1 MSYEEKVKYVAIMR
15 RKYAAMSTKLAKGRV
30 LDEFCE
36 MTGLNRKHAIKK
48 LNKRAGKAK
57 KRGRRS
63 DGTKEGL
70 ELLVKIWRL
79 SDMLCGKLLKPV
91 LPMYLDSI
99 GKWQSIPRN
108 VRDEVQGMSAS
119 TIDRR
124 LRPVKVRCGTPNRR
138 RAFSLKE
145 HRMEIPLKVEAWP
158 EQYPKT
164 PGWIEVDTVAFC
176 GGSMKGSFI
185 WALTMTD
192 VGSGWTRVRC
202 VWNKG
207 AVGVCES
214 LKDFIRDAPLKIVA
228 LNSDNGGEFI
238 NGHIKEEFAKLAS
251 PLTRSR
257 SRSYRKNDNA
267 HVEQKNAVQVR
278 QLFGYGRFEDPALI
292 PLMNEICKAQELL
305 KNLFTPTMRL
315 LSKERAGSKYIRK
328 YENTPKTPAQRLLES
343 EVVPPESKRRIRRM
357 IKENDICLLRDKIN
371 ADLRKMAKILVA
383 TPMGVVPSAHPEG
396 SSSLSGPRA
405 SSTQKKRLRTT
416 QLTPF

>member
-1 MSYEEKVKYVAIMR
+1 MSHEEKVKYVAIMR

-48 LNKRAGKAK
+48 LNNRAGKAR

-63 DGTKEGL
+63 DGTQDGL
-70 ELLVKIWRL
+70 ELLIKAWRL
-79 SDMLCGKLLKPV
+79 SDMPCGKLLKPV

-99 GKWQSIPRN
+99 GRRQSMSRDVRN
-108 VRDEVQGMSAS
+108 EVLRMSAS

-124 LRPVKVRCGTPNRR
+124 LRQVKARCGTSNRR
-138 RAFSLKE
+138 RASSLKE
-145 HRMEIPLKVEAWP
+145 HRMEIPLKIEVWP
-158 EQYPKT
+158 DQYPKT

-192 VGSGWTRVRC
+192 VGSGWTRIRC

-214 LKDFIRDAPLKIVA
+214 LKDFIRDVPFRVIA

-267 HVEQKNAVQVR
+267 HVEQKNGVQVR

-292 PLMNEICKAQELL
+292 PLMNEICKSQELL

-315 LSKERAGSKYIRK
+315 LSKERVGSKYIKK
-328 YENTPKTPAQRLLES
+328 YEKKPKTPAQRLLES
-343 EVVPPESKRRIRRM
+343 KEISTESKNRIQRM

-371 ADLRKMAKILVA
+371 ADLRKMAKLLA
-383 TPMGVVPSAHPEG
+383 TTPMGVVPSACPKG
-396 SSSLSGPRA
+396 SSSLPGPKA
-405 SSTQKKRLRTT
+405 SSTQKKRRRSK